1 MTCIE
6 IVINTITNSCFMRL
20 PPFLFY
26 TFIIPFFTL
35 TKANIVKLIKSGGK
49 PILLGFSC
57 WMAITVVCLSMQALL
72 GLF

>member
-35 TKANIVKLIKSGGK
+35 TKANIVKLIIKFEIRKTSTRS
-49 PILLGFSC
+49 LG
-57 WMAITVVCLSMQALL
+57 VDYGELR
-72 GLF
+72 

>member
-35 TKANIVKLIKSGGK
+35 TTANIVKLIIKFEIRKTSTRS
-49 PILLGFSC
+49 L
-57 WMAITVVCLSMQALL
+57 VVD
-72 GLF
+72 

>member
-35 TKANIVKLIKSGGK
+35 TKAKIVKLIIKFEIRKTSTRS
-49 PILLGFSC
+49 L
-57 WMAITVVCLSMQALL
+57 VVD
-72 GLF
+72 

>member
-26 TFIIPFFTL
+26 TFIIPFFILIT
-35 TKANIVKLIKSGGK
+35 ANIVKLIIKFEIRKTSTRS
-49 PILLGFSC
+49 L
-57 WMAITVVCLSMQALL
+57 VVD
-72 GLF
+72 

>member
-35 TKANIVKLIKSGGK
+35 TKANIVKLIIKFEIRKTSTRS
-49 PILLGFSC
+49 L
-57 WMAITVVCLSMQALL
+57 VVY
-72 GLF
+72 